1 MINKLVHKIIRKEHI
16 NQNKER
22 ERLARISGTVGI
34 VINFFL
40 FLLKGTLGIFTG
52 SISLI
57 ADAFNNLSDTASSII
72 TIVGFK
78 IAAKEPD
85 QEHPYGHGR
94 MEYLTGL
101 SISVLIIIVGYQF
114 VISSFKRIINPEVV
128 SASPLILVIIF
139 LSLFFK
145 LFLYKFNTGL
155 GKEINSSALLATARD
170 SISDVLTSSVV
181 IIGLIVS
188 PLTNLPIDGITGVL
202 IALYIMYSGISLSI
216 IAASPLLGEKPDRD
230 LAEKIKTKVLSFE
243 PIINVHDLQ
252 IHNYG
257 PTKTMATIDA
267 EVPYDMD
274 LVTLH
279 NLVDQIEWK
288 IKEELGINLVIH
300 VDPVNFED
308 EHYLNVKEAVGKI
321 ALSIP
326 HVLSFH
332 DFQYTGQTENKLI
345 ILEIVVDSKNTT
357 EISRSLI
364 KMQLEEKLRERFKTA
379 KIKIILD
386 LDVTIL

>member
-1 MINKLVHKIIRKEHI
+1 MINRILQKIIHKDHL
-16 NQNKER
+16 NQSKER
-22 ERLARISGTVGI
+22 ERLARISGTLGI

-40 FLLKGTLGIFTG
+40 FILKGSLGLFTG

-85 QEHPYGHGR
+85 MEHPYGHGR

-114 VISSFKRIINPEVV
+114 VISSFKRILNPEVI

-145 LFLYKFNTGL
+145 LFLYKFNKSL
-155 GKEINSSALLATARD
+155 GEEINSNALLATAKD
-170 SISDVLTSSVV
+170 SISDVLTSSAV
-181 IIGLIVS
+181 IIGLILS
-188 PLTNLPIDGITGVL
+188 PLTRLPIDGITGVV
-202 IALYIMYSGISLSI
+202 IAFYIMYSGITLSI
-216 IAASPLLGEKPDRD
+216 MSASPLLGEKPDRD
-230 LAEKIKTKVLSFE
+230 LAEKIKTRVLSFE
-243 PIINVHDLQ
+243 SIIDVHDLQ

-257 PTKTMATIDA
+257 PTKTMATIDV

-274 LVTLH
+274 LVSLH
-279 NLVDQIEWK
+279 NLIDRIEWK

-300 VDPVNFED
+300 MDPVNFED
-308 EHYLNVKEAVGKI
+308 EHYLKVKEIVGKI

-332 DFQYTGQTENKLI
+332 DFQYTGHAENKLI

-357 EISRSLI
+357 DLSRSLI
-364 KMQLEEKLRERFKTA
+364 KMQLEEKLRERFKTT
-379 KIKIILD
+379 KIKIALD